1 MKNWSQ
7 GAHLRTVCYLC
18 KSIETEPTSLIREFT
33 AMAANRNC
41 IRDLEEMRVE
51 LKHFFLTTML
61 LFTTPLLGYADELDA
76 AYRDIKISKV
86 SGQSGCVVGG
96 VLFVVGFGLSF
107 VTFGAS
113 LGLCI
118 AGGIIGGAG
127 GIVTG
132 GASIADAVKS
142 SKART
147 KAKAE
152 LDKCNTAFNEILMK
166 CNRVSTQLENVGNI
180 DINFPVWCS
189 FWGNLMLGTGRT
201 LSGFGWQMVAST
213 VLNAIRLGRAV
224 DIASDVTS
232 AVVPV
237 FRTLGNAAKGLHIA
251 GGVVSAVFLP
261 IDIGFLVYNS
271 IELHKDESHDE
282 SKKIREAV
290 AKLQNRC
297 PSEQDIDE
305 MIDSCINSLRQLEN

>member
-1 MKNWSQ
+1 
-7 GAHLRTVCYLC
+7 
-18 KSIETEPTSLIREFT
+18 
-33 AMAANRNC
+33 MAANRNC

-51 LKHFFLTTML
+51 LKHFFHTTML

-86 SGQSGCVVGG
+86 SGQTGCVVGG
-96 VLFVVGFGLSF
+96 VLAVVGFGLSF

-142 SKART
+142 SKTRT
-147 KAKAE
+147 KANAQLE
-152 LDKCNTAFNEILMK
+152 KCNTAFNKILMK
-166 CNRVSTQLENVGNI
+166 YNRVSTQLERAGNI
-180 DINFPVWCS
+180 DIHFPLWCS
-189 FWGNLMLGTGRT
+189 FWGNLTR
-201 LSGFGWQMVAST
+201 
-213 VLNAIRLGRAV
+213 
-224 DIASDVTS
+224 
-232 AVVPV
+232 
-237 FRTLGNAAKGLHIA
+237 
-251 GGVVSAVFLP
+251 AVFLP
-261 IDIGFLVYNS
+261 IDIGFLVANP
-271 IELHKDESHDE
+271 LLQNESHDI